1 MRARHARLSSA
12 QYAVRGVLHASTDKR
27 RVGLVCA
34 PRRGRA
40 SRRRGVGSAQWA
52 NSLPSVERRKS
63 ERRTLLRLRREILID
78 TIRAPRIARRMRIAV
93 RSSTRQ
99 PASARADNPTDTA
112 GPAPG
117 ARVDARPSASRLR
130 VRQAN
135 SGQS

>member
-1 MRARHARLSSA
+1 VRARHARLSSA

-63 ERRTLLRLRREILID
+63 ERRSAADFGGNIILI
-78 TIRAPRIARRMRIAV
+78 IRAPRIAAQN
-93 RSSTRQ
+93 RSPVVDT
-99 PASARADNPTDTA
+99 SARISPC
-112 GPAPG
+112 
-117 ARVDARPSASRLR
+117 R
-130 VRQAN
+130 
-135 SGQS
+135 

>member
-1 MRARHARLSSA
+1 VRARHARLSSA

-63 ERRTLLRLRREILID
+63 ERRSAATSERNIID
-78 TIRAPRIARRMRIAV
+78 NSRTADRAQNENRGPV
-93 RSSTRQ
+93 VDT
-99 PASARADNPTDTA
+99 SARVSPC
-112 GPAPG
+112 
-117 ARVDARPSASRLR
+117 R
-130 VRQAN
+130 
-135 SGQS
+135 